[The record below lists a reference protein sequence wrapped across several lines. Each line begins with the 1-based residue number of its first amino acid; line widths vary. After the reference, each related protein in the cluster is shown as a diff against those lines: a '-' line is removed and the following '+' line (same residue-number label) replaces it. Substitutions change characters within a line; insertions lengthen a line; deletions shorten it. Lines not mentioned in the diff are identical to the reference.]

1 MSLART
7 AGGRATLARLV
18 RGVWTGTGG
27 PTPARGDRV
36 GRHDERPPPPPLC
49 EACHRRFCQCVA
61 KPPSEPHVPGA
72 EDCCQSSPQCKFC
85 VWIVYEENLAEY
97 HAYLATKNDGR

>member
-1 MSLART
+1 M
-7 AGGRATLARLV
+7 
-18 RGVWTGTGG
+18 
-27 PTPARGDRV
+27 
-36 GRHDERPPPPPLC
+36 
-49 EACHRRFCQCVA
+49 
-61 KPPSEPHVPGA
+61 PGA

>member
-1 MSLART
+1 MD
-7 AGGRATLARLV
+7 AGYSRDSFAGSGRA
-18 RGVWTGTGG
+18 
-27 PTPARGDRV
+27 PAVQPPRRGDRV

-49 EACHRRFCQCVA
+49 ETCHRRFCQCVA